1 MFRLSTPFTIAAL
14 FSAFTLCSSVHC
26 ASINLTIV
34 TGTSVTTRFTPSDM
48 LGMPGMLG
56 MPAQISYDVNYDVI
70 PSVNF
75 SGLNSGD
82 TITLDVIAPS
92 GYRFQVTP
100 EGEFNFQTYNRWFAY
115 NKNIGSGGLQDASF
129 SMLGLSGNVPSVTSY
144 PSLSTY
150 LTYQSSNNASGF
162 LFAANFRSLEAISFT
177 GFRFTGTVFGS
188 FNPVELP
195 FYETSFFSI
204 SDRDYQGQ
212 QPPNH
217 TGILTLVPEPS
228 ALSLL
233 VVGLGGLAMM
243 RRRRS

>member
-1 MFRLSTPFTIAAL
+1 MFRLRTPFTIAAL

-34 TGTSVTTRFTPSDM
+34 TGTSVTTRFTPSDIRDR
-48 LGMPGMLG
+48 
-56 MPAQISYDVNYDVI
+56 MPARISYDVNYDVI

-100 EGEFNFQTYNRWFAY
+100 EGEFAFYTYNRWFEF

-129 SMLGLSGNVPSVTSY
+129 SMLGLSGNVPSVTT
-144 PSLSTY
+144 LSTY

-162 LFAANFRSLEAISFT
+162 LFANFFSSSEAFSFT
-177 GFRFTGTVFGS
+177 GFRFTGTVSGS

-195 FYETSFFSI
+195 FYESSYFSI
-204 SDRDYQGQ
+204 SDNDYQGQ
-212 QPPNH
+212 EPPNQ
-217 TGILTLVPEPS
+217 TGILSIVPEPS

-233 VVGLGGLAMM
+233 AIGLGGLAMM
-243 RRRRS
+243 RRHRL

>member
-1 MFRLSTPFTIAAL
+1 MLRLSAPSTIAAL
-14 FSAFTLCSSVHC
+14 FSAFTLCSSVHG

-34 TGTSVTTRFTPSDM
+34 TGTSVTTRFTPSSDM
-48 LGMPGMLG
+48 WG
-56 MPAQISYDVNYDVI
+56 MPARISYDVNYNVI

-162 LFAANFRSLEAISFT
+162 LFAADFRSLEAISFT

-195 FYETSFFSI
+195 FYETSYFSI
-204 SDRDYQGQ
+204 SDDDYQGQ
-212 QPPNH
+212 EPPNQ
-217 TGILTLVPEPS
+217 TGILSIVPEPS

-233 VVGLGGLAMM
+233 AVGLGGLSML

>member
-1 MFRLSTPFTIAAL
+1 MLRLSAPSTIAAL
-14 FSAFTLCSSVHC
+14 FSAFTLCSSVHG

-34 TGTSVTTRFTPSDM
+34 TGTSVTTRFTPSDI
-48 LGMPGMLG
+48 MLG

-100 EGEFNFQTYNRWFAY
+100 EGEFAFDTYNRWFEF

-129 SMLGLSGNVPSVTSY
+129 SMLGLSGNVPSVAY
-144 PSLSTY
+144 WNTY
-150 LTYQSSNNASGF
+150 LQYQSSNNASGF
-162 LFAANFRSLEAISFT
+162 LFATGLRSLEAISFT
-177 GFRFTGTVFGS
+177 GFRFTGTVSGS

-195 FYETSFFSI
+195 FYESSFFSI
-204 SDRDYQGQ
+204 SDNDYQGQ
-212 QPPNH
+212 EPPNQ
-217 TGILTLVPEPS
+217 TGILSIVPEPS

-233 VVGLGGLAMM
+233 AVGLGGLAMM